1 MKSSN
6 NADDLYSI
14 RYIPAVGYE
23 NGNTFAIMLEDGL
36 VSKIELPEHLTLNGK
51 NMMRA
56 LASTLQ
62 MDTTAQEME
71 MWTRKEVKLIV
82 MAIPRVYCFPFVEK
96 YSW

>member
-1 MKSSN
+1 M
-6 NADDLYSI
+6 YTF
-14 RYIPAVGYE
+14 RYIPSVGYE

-36 VSKIELPEHLTLNGK
+36 VSKIDLPEDLSMNGK

-71 MWTRKEVKLIV
+71 MWTRTEVNLIV
-82 MAIPRVYCFPFVEK
+82 MAIPCI
-96 YSW
+96 